1 MSLPIQAVLL
11 FLTLILGTAFAGHTA
26 LAHRFDI
33 VLVIPLSDG
42 VSTQGQQIL
51 DGFMLATAER
61 DSHPDQESDGHL
73 GGLDV
78 YVTVIDGEGDVTADI
93 ARVTARGEVAI
104 VAAFGTQT
112 TLSLIKRLLDGKG
125 IALLP
130 PGQSPFS
137 EPGLPAVAAFISAYE
152 KKYGIGP
159 SSDAARGYNAARRI
173 DTAVRAQG
181 GADDTASLLR
191 NFGETAQGFAW

>member
-1 MSLPIQAVLL
+1 MNFPIRVILL
-11 FLTLILGTAFAGHTA
+11 FLTLIFETAFVGNPA
-26 LAHRFDI
+26 LAHRFDV
-33 VLVIPLSDG
+33 VLVIPMSDG

-61 DSHPDQESDGHL
+61 DGHPGQESDGHL

-78 YVTVIDGEGDVTADI
+78 YVTVIDGKGNITADI
-93 ARVTARGEVAI
+93 ERLTAQGEIAI
-104 VAAFGTQT
+104 VAAFGTKT
-112 TLSLIKRLLDGKG
+112 TLSLLKRLLDGTG
-125 IALLP
+125 TALLL

-137 EPGLPAVAAFISAYE
+137 DSDLSAVAAFISAYE
-152 KKYGIGP
+152 KNYGIRP
-159 SSDAARGYNAARRI
+159 SSDAAQGYNAARRI

-191 NFGETAQGFAW
+191 IFRETAHGFAW

>member
-1 MSLPIQAVLL
+1 MRIRIKVALLSLGVIAAVAPA
-11 FLTLILGTAFAGHTA
+11 IDPA
-26 LAHRFDI
+26 LAHRFN
-33 VLVIPLSDG
+33 VALVVPASNAG
-42 VSTQGQQIL
+42 PAQGRQIL

-61 DSHPDQESDGHL
+61 DSHPDQDSDGHL

-152 KKYGIGP
+152 KKYGIEP